1 MSNHSRALVWVDH
14 HMAKI
19 FQIRE
24 GEVHPVV
31 LHSTHPQEHLH
42 HKANAG
48 GSGHAPLDRAFLK
61 RIAAA
66 IAGAGAVLI
75 VGPGLAKTELS
86 TFINETA
93 PELAKRISGVE
104 PIDHPT
110 DGELVASGRS
120 FFRADDRMRAQ

>member
-1 MSNHSRALVWVDH
+1 L
-14 HMAKI
+14 
-19 FQIRE
+19 
-24 GEVHPVV
+24 V

-48 GSGHAPLDRAFLK
+48 DSGHAPLDRAFLD

-66 IAGAGAVLI
+66 ISSAGAVLI
-75 VGPGLAKTELS
+75 VGPGLAKTELAKY
-86 TFINETA
+86 INETA
-93 PELAKRISGVE
+93 PDLAKKISGVE
-104 PIDHPT
+104 PLDHPT